1 MKIYIK
7 PTTLVT
13 NIYVGHLLLPNS
25 GLVQQVEGENNGG
38 LQPGEGTDD
47 SGRSREYSIWDD
59 EGYNEF

>member
-7 PTTLVT
+7 PTIQVT
-13 NIYVGHLLLPNS
+13 NIHVVHLLQSNS

-47 SGRSREYSIWDD
+47 SGHSREYSIWDD
-59 EGYNEF
+59 EGFDEF